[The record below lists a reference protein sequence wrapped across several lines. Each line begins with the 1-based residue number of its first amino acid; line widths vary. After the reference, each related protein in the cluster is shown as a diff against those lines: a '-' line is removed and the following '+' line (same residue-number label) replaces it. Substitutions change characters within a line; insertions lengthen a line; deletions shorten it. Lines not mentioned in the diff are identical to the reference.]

1 MKTIKNVSFSLTFL
15 LSVGGVGGAISTTYK
30 TGVNQVKYKAGVNQV
45 KYKAGINQVKANS
58 VYYGETPVFND
69 AKTEVTYGLYPQ
81 ETQIQEHTTIYED
94 YLRNATDDDKNS
106 VNGYYLFD
114 NNYYDKIASKVW
126 YKCDP
131 IVWDVLEESE
141 DDNYKLYTVMSKKV
155 LDYKQYVTNV
165 DGTRTIG
172 GKTVEKNNYQYSL
185 VRAWLNGLDAREYLN
200 SNAYNYTDSSTF
212 LSFKRKAFGLDPS
225 YLNEMTVDNSPAST
239 ERASNSYACP
249 NTNDKITIP
258 SLRDAN
264 TTYPSLKTAVPS
276 NYVKNVGSNWFYY
289 TASYWTRSPG
299 APSDNF
305 SEYDIFKIRT
315 KSDGKNL
322 VEHDATYNYCGI
334 RPIIQIKVKKATSI
348 TLDRQGGTTG
358 DTSVDGINGEA
369 MPSATMPTRPGYTF
383 NGYYSEK
390 EGKGTK
396 YYNAD
401 GTSTK
406 NWDSEAESAT
416 LYASWTIKDA
426 VTAVINAINAIEDP
440 VVLTD
445 TCKGHID
452 AARSAYDAL
461 DDFDK
466 DAVTNYST
474 LTAAEARYDELVAAK
489 AAADAVIA
497 KINEIGTVTYPD
509 SKSKIDSARSAY
521 NALDEDG
528 KSFVTNLST
537 LTDAESA
544 YATLKDGA
552 VNNVINLIDAIGEV
566 TYPDSKDKILPASNA
581 YLALPDEDKALV
593 TNYSAL
599 ETATSTYD
607 TLAQEAINN
616 VKDLINAIGTVTL
629 DSKDKIDTARSAYNA
644 LDDSDKDA
652 ITNYSTLTDAEARYA
667 ELLTKKANADEVVD
681 LIDAIGEVKYPDSKD
696 KIEAAR
702 AAYDELIDAEEKGF
716 VTNYDVLT
724 AAEAKYDNLRN
735 EAIDDVIDKIELID
749 EITLDTKDEI
759 ETARAAYNNLADGD
773 KPSVTNYSDL
783 ELAEAR
789 YAELVAAKEKADKVV
804 EKINAIGEVNYSD
817 SLDAIND
824 ARTAYNAL
832 TNDDERYYVTNYST
846 LTDAEA
852 EYDNLR
858 NEAIDDAIN
867 KIELIDEIT
876 LDTKDEIETARA
888 AYDNL
893 ADGDKPSVTN
903 YSDLELAEARYAEL
917 VAAKEKADKVVE
929 KINAIGEVNYSDSL
943 DAINDART
951 AYNALT
957 NDDERYYVTNYS
969 TLTAAETEYNRQKES
984 IINVII
990 ELIDGIGEVKYPD
1003 SELDIEFCRE
1013 LCDQILEKDLTLV
1026 TNYNTLTAAEAK
1038 YEELKQAGVKNVK
1051 DLINAIGTLEYNDAC
1066 KNRIDAARTAYNALT
1081 DEQKELVTNYDTLT
1095 AAEAKYEEL
1104 KQAGAKNVKDL
1115 INAIGT
1121 LEYSDACKN
1130 KIDAART
1137 AYDAL
1142 TNEQKALVDNLYTLT
1157 HKEEVYNRAKAV
1169 VDKINKIGEVG
1180 LDSGEAIKTSTENYE
1195 SLTEEEKQLI
1205 AAQYNTLVNKNQTYD
1220 RLVESHRNGI
1230 ITAIVLGSV
1239 GGFILLLVGIYF
1251 LMMFV
1256 FNKWIKKEDKAVRVI
1271 KLWKKKD
1278 GSRLLIALP
1287 IKFTSRND
1295 EEIFKT
1301 KEEALK

>member
-817 SLDAIND
+817 SLDAIN
-824 ARTAYNAL
+824 N
-832 TNDDERYYVTNYST
+832 
-846 LTDAEA
+846 
-852 EYDNLR
+852 
-858 NEAIDDAIN
+858 
-867 KIELIDEIT
+867 
-876 LDTKDEIETARA
+876 
-888 AYDNL
+888 
-893 ADGDKPSVTN
+893 
-903 YSDLELAEARYAEL
+903 
-917 VAAKEKADKVVE
+917 
-929 KINAIGEVNYSDSL
+929 
-943 DAINDART
+943 ART

-1137 AYDAL
+1137 AYNAL

>member
-1 MKTIKNVSFSLTFL
+1 MKTIKNMSFSLIFL
-15 LSVGGVGGAISTTYK
+15 LSAGGVGGAISTTYK
-30 TGVNQVKYKAGVNQV
+30 AGINQV

-81 ETQIQEHTTIYED
+81 ETQIEEHTTIYED

-106 VNGYYLFD
+106 VNGYYLFN
-114 NNYYDKIASKVW
+114 NNYYDKITNTIW

-185 VRAWLNGLDAREYLN
+185 VRAWLNGLDARGYLS

-249 NTNDKITIP
+249 NTTDKITIP

-264 TTYPSLKTAVPS
+264 TTYPYLKTAVPS

-401 GTSTK
+401 GTSTQ
-406 NWDSEAESAT
+406 NWDSEDESAT

-593 TNYSAL
+593 TNYSTL

-644 LDDSDKDA
+644 LDVSDKDA
-652 ITNYSTLTDAEARYA
+652 IANYSTLTDAEARYA

-696 KIEAAR
+696 KIETAR
-702 AAYDELIDAEEKGF
+702 AAYDELIDAEEEGF

-735 EAIDDVIDKIELID
+735 EAVDDVIDKIKLID
-749 EITLDTKDEI
+749 EITLDK
-759 ETARAAYNNLADGD
+759 
-773 KPSVTNYSDL
+773 
-783 ELAEAR
+783 
-789 YAELVAAKEKADKVV
+789 
-804 EKINAIGEVNYSD
+804 
-817 SLDAIND
+817 
-824 ARTAYNAL
+824 
-832 TNDDERYYVTNYST
+832 
-846 LTDAEA
+846 
-852 EYDNLR
+852 
-858 NEAIDDAIN
+858 
-867 KIELIDEIT
+867 
-876 LDTKDEIETARA
+876 KDEIETARA

-929 KINAIGEVNYSDSL
+929 KINAIGEVKYPDSQ

-1095 AAEAKYEEL
+1095 TAEAKYEEL

-1121 LEYSDACKN
+1121 LEYNEACKN
-1130 KIDAART
+1130 KINAART
-1137 AYDAL
+1137 AYNAL

-1157 HKEEVYNRAKAV
+1157 HNEEVYYRAKAV
-1169 VDKINKIGEVG
+1169 VDKINKIGEVN

>member
-1 MKTIKNVSFSLTFL
+1 MSFSLIFL
-15 LSVGGVGGAISTTYK
+15 LSAGGVGGAISTTYK
-30 TGVNQVKYKAGVNQV
+30 AGINQV

-81 ETQIQEHTTIYED
+81 ETQIEEHTTIYED

-106 VNGYYLFD
+106 VNGYYLFN
-114 NNYYDKIASKVW
+114 NNYYDKITNTIW

-185 VRAWLNGLDAREYLN
+185 VRAWLNGLDARGYLS

-249 NTNDKITIP
+249 NTTDKITIP

-264 TTYPSLKTAVPS
+264 TTYPYLKTAVPS

-401 GTSTK
+401 GTSTQ
-406 NWDSEAESAT
+406 NWDSEDESAT

-593 TNYSAL
+593 TNYSTL

-644 LDDSDKDA
+644 LDVSDKDA
-652 ITNYSTLTDAEARYA
+652 IANYSTLTDAEARYA

-696 KIEAAR
+696 KIETAR
-702 AAYDELIDAEEKGF
+702 AAYDELIDAEEEGF

-735 EAIDDVIDKIELID
+735 EAVDDVIDKIKLID
-749 EITLDTKDEI
+749 EITLDK
-759 ETARAAYNNLADGD
+759 
-773 KPSVTNYSDL
+773 
-783 ELAEAR
+783 
-789 YAELVAAKEKADKVV
+789 
-804 EKINAIGEVNYSD
+804 
-817 SLDAIND
+817 
-824 ARTAYNAL
+824 
-832 TNDDERYYVTNYST
+832 
-846 LTDAEA
+846 
-852 EYDNLR
+852 
-858 NEAIDDAIN
+858 
-867 KIELIDEIT
+867 
-876 LDTKDEIETARA
+876 KDEIETARA

-929 KINAIGEVNYSDSL
+929 KINAIGEVKYPDSQ

-1095 AAEAKYEEL
+1095 TAEAKYEEL

-1121 LEYSDACKN
+1121 LEYNEACKN
-1130 KIDAART
+1130 KINAART
-1137 AYDAL
+1137 AYNAL

-1157 HKEEVYNRAKAV
+1157 HNEEVYYRAKAV
-1169 VDKINKIGEVG
+1169 VDKINKIGEVN